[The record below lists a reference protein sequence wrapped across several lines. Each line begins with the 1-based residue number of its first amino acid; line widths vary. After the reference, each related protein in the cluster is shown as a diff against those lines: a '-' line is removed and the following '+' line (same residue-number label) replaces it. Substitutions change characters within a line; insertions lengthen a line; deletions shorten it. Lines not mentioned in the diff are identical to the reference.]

1 MEGRTGWSDA
11 SVQAEDNTNIKV
23 IQLSKVMAFA
33 CLTRSSFG
41 SRHQYCLHHILR
53 FNVEQLRKAALFLS
67 CHWYFRN

>member
-1 MEGRTGWSDA
+1 MDRTGWSDA

-41 SRHQYCLHHILR
+41 SSHQYCLHHILR
-53 FNVEQLRKAALFLS
+53 FNSGRLHCS
-67 CHWYFRN
+67 CLAIGNLETKF